1 MLTSRRSGTLLSV
14 LLTFSVAVCLPGWAQ
29 VNGVPP
35 SVTSI
40 GFGGRFLNG
49 VRPSVTSLGSN
60 LGSNGYSISG
70 PVFGHCCAN
79 FVWPANPNLPLTSG
93 HHHRKDHTAYAV
105 GVLEPVYIP
114 YEVPYA
120 PEAADGSPE
129 ANLGQSPVPLAPATS
144 DGEGDGAPQSPQV
157 EAKEDEP
164 VDVQPATVLVFKDG
178 HQSDVLNYAIVGDTL
193 FDFEAGRTRKIL
205 LADLDLK
212 ATRKVNDDLGVEFEI
227 PAGPSG
233 Q

>member
-1 MLTSRRSGTLLSV
+1 MLASWRSGSLLSLFLV
-14 LLTFSVAVCLPGWAQ
+14 FSVAVCLPGSAQ
-29 VNGVPP
+29 INGVPP

-40 GFGGRFLNG
+40 GFGGSFLNG

-60 LGSNGYSISG
+60 GYNIG
-70 PVFGHCCAN
+70 WPAFGQCCGN
-79 FVWPANPNLPLTSG
+79 FVWPANPNLPLSSG
-93 HHHRKDHTAYAV
+93 RHHRKDRTAYAV
-105 GVLEPVYIP
+105 GVLEPVYVP
-114 YEVPYA
+114 YAVPYA
-120 PEAADGSPE
+120 PAADDGSQE

-144 DGEGDGAPQSPQV
+144 DVESDGAAQPPQAD
-157 EAKEDEP
+157 AKVDEP

-212 ATRKVNDDLGVEFEI
+212 ATRKVNDDLGVEFEV
-227 PAGPSG
+227 PANSG